1 MKLLFFFLL
10 YPNSEMLNF
19 NYLFTFLN
27 LSLDCKLFSDESP
40 SYSYCLS
47 HCLEYKICL
56 TFLNGELANQCASS
70 VTSDSLQPVGA
81 SQVPLSIF
89 SRQEY
94 WSGLPFLPPGDLLDQ
109 GIEPTSPALQAESL
123 PAEPSGKSQQNSEEG
138 MLIIESVF

>member
-1 MKLLFFFLL
+1 
-10 YPNSEMLNF
+10 MLNF

-70 VTSDSLQPVGA
+70 VTSDFLQPVGA
-81 SQVPLSIF
+81 RQAPLSMIF

-109 GIEPTSPALQAESL
+109 GIEPTSPALQADSL
-123 PAEPSGKSQQNSEEG
+123 PAEPSGKSQ
-138 MLIIESVF
+138 